1 MKTMPDFRYAST
13 DEWVKVDGG
22 IATIGVTDY
31 AQSQLSDVVYVEIK
45 VEPGDKVV
53 KGDAIVTIE
62 SVKAAADVNA
72 PISGEVIEVNED
84 LNKTPEQV
92 NTDPFD
98 NAWMVKIKLSS
109 PGELASLMDEA
120 AYIIYCDERGH

>member
-31 AQSQLSDVVYVEIK
+31 AQSQLSDVVFVEIK
-45 VEPGDKVV
+45 VEPGDKVA

-92 NTDPFD
+92 NTEPFD
-98 NAWMVKIKLSS
+98 AAWMVKIKLSS
-109 PGELASLMDEA
+109 PSELTGLMDEA
-120 AYIIYCDERGH
+120 AYIKYCDERGH